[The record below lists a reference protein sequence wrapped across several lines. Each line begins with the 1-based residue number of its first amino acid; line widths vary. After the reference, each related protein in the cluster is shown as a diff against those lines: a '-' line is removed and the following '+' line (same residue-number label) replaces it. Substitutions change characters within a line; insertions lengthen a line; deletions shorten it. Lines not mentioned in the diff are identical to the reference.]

1 MAGIYVHIP
10 FCSSRCTYC
19 GFYST
24 TVLDMRQRYVDA
36 LCLEMA
42 HRPAKD
48 IQTVYLG
55 GGTPSQLS
63 GSQLRQ
69 LFLYINKVYD
79 VSPEAEVTIEVNPDD
94 VTEAFCRDL
103 TTLPVNRVSMGVQ
116 TFSDNRLRFL
126 HRRHTS
132 EQIPQAVN
140 LLHEAGI
147 RNVSIDLMYGF
158 PDETIADW
166 ESDIEKALSLCVEH
180 LSAYCL
186 SIEEGTPLHQ
196 LLQQGRISESD
207 EELERTMYYLL
218 KDRLQT
224 AGYEHYEISNFA
236 RPGFRSRHN
245 QSYWQAVPYV
255 GLGAAAHSY
264 DRHYRSWNVAN
275 LNRYIEG
282 IEQAQPAFDLER
294 LNERIRYNDL
304 VTTALRTSDGLDL
317 KALSPFYHSF
327 ILRAARPHLAND
339 LLVLDANRLRLSRQ
353 ALFISDMI
361 MADLMDIESNI
372 KDIE

>member
-1 MAGIYVHIP
+1 
-10 FCSSRCTYC
+10 
-19 GFYST
+19 
-24 TVLDMRQRYVDA
+24 MRQRYVDA